1 MRIAVISDIHGNLTA
16 LEAVLKDIKER
27 GVDKVINLGDL
38 VFRGPYPSEVL
49 AALQDLQAPTLRGN
63 TEDWLFA
70 DWSKAPADDFRPGVA
85 AWTLEQLH
93 PDEKVYLRDL
103 PFSLRLE
110 LDDNRFLLVH
120 ASTRDNNKGFLADT
134 SEEDLLELL
143 GPPDHDALVAGHVHR
158 QFLRRGAGRLLINPG
173 SVGLPFDGD
182 PRAAYCIL
190 DSAPGRLDVQLLR
203 VTYDIPY
210 AVNRARKRVAWHE
223 WFESTITTG
232 RLAKV

>member
-16 LEAVLKDIKER
+16 LEAVLRDIKER
-27 GVDKVINLGDL
+27 GVDQVVNLGDL

-49 AALQDLQAPTLRGN
+49 AALQDLKAPTLRGN
-63 TEDWLFA
+63 TEDWLFE
-70 DWSKAPADDFRPGVA
+70 DWGEAVPGDFRPKVVE
-85 AWTLEQLH
+85 WTRAMLH
-93 PDEKVYLRDL
+93 PDELAYLRDL

-120 ASTRDNNKGFLADT
+120 ASRRSTEDGFLPDT
-134 SEEDLLELL
+134 HEEKLLELL
-143 GPPDHDALVAGHVHR
+143 GPPDHDGLVAGHVHR
-158 QFLRRGAGRLLINPG
+158 QFLRRAAGRLLINPG

-190 DSAPGRLDVQLLR
+190 DSAPGRLDVQLIR
-203 VTYDIPY
+203 VSYDIDY
-210 AVNRARKRVAWHE
+210 AVNRARKRIAWAD
-223 WFESTITTG
+223 WFEATIRAG